1 MPSYIST
8 FSTPIFNHTSLNILN
23 ILLKSLCPSPSLAVP
38 FRTSVYMLLCC
49 TFPFVGCTASPPSST
64 TLFFFLFYILG
75 IRFLFFPI
83 LTPFLQLYPFFHT
96 LHTLLLSSFFFLL
109 LFLSSS
115 MLLGIGCT
123 IYFLLVSQEKILVSD
138 FCGSISS
145 CLYILYSPHTLPP
158 FLL

>member
-8 FSTPIFNHTSLNILN
+8 FSTPIFSHTSLNILN
-23 ILLKSLCPSPSLAVP
+23 ILLKSLCLSPSLAVP

-83 LTPFLQLYPFFHT
+83 LTPFLQLYPSFYI
-96 LHTLLLSSFFFLL
+96 LYIVPLSLL
-109 LFLSSS
+109 LFLLSLLSSS
-115 MLLGIGCT
+115 MLFGMSHTTCS
-123 IYFLLVSQEKILVSD
+123 LLVFQGGILVLD
-138 FCGSISS
+138 FCKFVPP
-145 CLYILYSPHTLPP
+145 CLYILYNPHMLP
-158 FLL
+158 

>member
-1 MPSYIST
+1 MF
-8 FSTPIFNHTSLNILN
+8 FS
-23 ILLKSLCPSPSLAVP
+23 LLSIHPSL
-38 FRTSVYMLLCC
+38 LLHLLEPLSMYCLAAL
-49 TFPFVGCTASPPSST
+49 FSLWGIPLLPSST
-64 TLFFFLFYILG
+64 TLFFFLLYILG
-75 IRFLFFPI
+75 IGSFFFPI

-115 MLLGIGCT
+115 MLLGIGYT
-123 IYFLLVSQEKILVSD
+123 IYFLLVSQEEILVSD